1 MKQVIFLAKFSKD
14 IDKLKSKKLK
24 ASIREAIEKLEN
36 TNDLEKITN
45 LKKLNT
51 SILVCLFPIT
61 GIQCL

>member
-51 SILVCLFPIT
+51 SILVCLFLIT